1 MNEWPAAVWASVSAM
16 TAALVLT
23 LIFTLGNL
31 AKESASI
38 QQADDTTIAI
48 VKEHRKYDWLRDK
61 RDIHAQEVM
70 SVIGESAGMPTIRV
84 HTKIGSTP
92 VDLTWDRNTNKN
104 YYKVSTLT
112 TLLMPEEI
120 FESNVIEDANGVV
133 TLIEFWRLVN
143 GQRG

>member
-31 AKESASI
+31 AKESAAI
-38 QQADDTTIAI
+38 QQADDTAIAI

-70 SVIGESAGMPTIRV
+70 SVIGESAGMPQV
-84 HTKIGSTP
+84 KVYTKIGSYSVTL
-92 VDLTWDRNTNKN
+92 DWNKN
-104 YYKVSTLT
+104 TSKDYFKLSTLT
-112 TLLMPEEI
+112 TLLLPEEI
-120 FESNVIEDANGVV
+120 FESKVTEDANGVV